1 MKRIHLFELEDF
13 SWFPQLIRQYM
24 TRLILVMH
32 DLLNTHEKVAELL
45 SGLLK
50 KTGSAQIID
59 LCSGSGGPMPK
70 VFSILKDRYGFS
82 NISLL
87 LTDLY
92 PDLEAAKTINSQA
105 GSDIN
110 YLTQAIDATGLD
122 GELKGIRTM
131 IASFHHMPPKKAKQ
145 ILVSATEDRAP
156 ILIFEISDNSAPIWL
171 WWLTLP
177 INILTALLI
186 TPLVRPLNWK
196 QIVLTY
202 LIPVI
207 PLCFAWDGAVSNAR
221 TYTLSDLDELL
232 ADIQSPAYTW
242 EKGTVRGKA
251 GTKQL
256 YLLGYPK

>member
-1 MKRIHLFELEDF
+1 MKRIHLFEWEDLR
-13 SWFPQLIRQYM
+13 WFPPLFRQYL

-32 DLLNTHEKVAELL
+32 DLLDTHEKVAHLL
-45 SGLLK
+45 SDLIK
-50 KTGSAQIID
+50 QTRSTQIVD

-70 VFSILKDRYGFS
+70 VFSMLRNTYDFS
-82 NISLL
+82 DLRLI

-92 PDLEAAKTINSQA
+92 PDLAAAKSLNDCSEPNITYS
-105 GSDIN
+105 
-110 YLTQAIDATGLD
+110 TQAVDATQLE

-131 IASFHHMPPKKAKQ
+131 IAGFHHMPPKKAKQ
-145 ILVSATEDRAP
+145 ILVSAIKDRAP

-186 TPLVRPLNWK
+186 TPMVRPIDWK

-232 ADIQSPAYTW
+232 ADIPPQNFVW
-242 EKGTVRGKA
+242 EKGTIRGKA

-256 YLLGYPK
+256 YLMGYPR